1 MDYIWTPW
9 RYQYMKQ
16 AESNKLPECIFCDAA
31 NRKDDHETLVAYR
44 GKKVFII
51 LNRYPYT
58 SGHVMIVPY
67 AHVGDLASADPE
79 ALAEMMHLAQRVEGA
94 FRANYKPDGMNVG
107 MNIGRAGGAGVVGHI
122 HLHVLPALVRRF
134 QFHDRR
140 RRNARASR
148 RPQHDVHSSSRI
160 SHVRPRRIPVNLAL
174 TEDQQLL
181 QKSVREFAESEVKP
195 LARENDETGKF
206 PRELF
211 RKAAELGLTGVA
223 IPESEGGAGFD
234 HVSYTIVIE
243 EISRA
248 CASTGVILSVQNS
261 LYCDPIHR
269 LGTVEQKQKFLLPF
283 ARGEKI
289 GCYALTEPQA
299 GSNAA
304 ALQTKAVKQGDK
316 YIINGTKAWITNGGA
331 ADAAIVYV
339 NTDPPKGEK
348 GITALIVEKGTPGFK
363 VGKEEK
369 KLGINAT
376 ACSELVFTDCE
387 VPESNRIGSEGE
399 GYKVALSTL
408 DGGRI
413 GIAAQACGIAQGAF
427 EAALEYSK
435 QRMAFGHPISQ
446 FQAIQFML
454 ADMSTELDAAR
465 LLIRKAAWKQ
475 DTGARFSMDAAIAK
489 LFASEMSTR
498 VTHKAIQIH
507 GGNGYSR
514 EYPVER
520 NYRDARIT
528 EIYEGTSEIQRLV
541 ISSWVLKQ

>member
-1 MDYIWTPW
+1 M
-9 RYQYMKQ
+9 
-16 AESNKLPECIFCDAA
+16 
-31 NRKDDHETLVAYR
+31 
-44 GKKVFII
+44 
-51 LNRYPYT
+51 
-58 SGHVMIVPY
+58 
-67 AHVGDLASADPE
+67 
-79 ALAEMMHLAQRVEGA
+79 
-94 FRANYKPDGMNVG
+94 
-107 MNIGRAGGAGVVGHI
+107 
-122 HLHVLPALVRRF
+122 
-134 QFHDRR
+134 
-140 RRNARASR
+140 
-148 RPQHDVHSSSRI
+148 
-160 SHVRPRRIPVNLAL
+160 NLAL
-174 TEDQQLL
+174 TEEQALL
-181 QKSVREFAESEVKP
+181 QETVREFAESEVKP
-195 LARENDETGKF
+195 IAKELDETGRF
-206 PRELF
+206 PHDTFKR
-211 RKAAELGLTGVA
+211 AAELGLTGIA
-223 IPESEGGAGFD
+223 LPEAEGGAGFD
-234 HVSYTIVIE
+234 HISYSIVIE
-243 EISRA
+243 EISRC

-269 LGTVEQKQKFLLPF
+269 FGTDEQKKKFLQPF

-304 ALQTKAVKQGDK
+304 ALQTKAVKKGDA
-316 YIINGTKAWITNGGA
+316 YVINGTKAWITNGGA

-339 NTDPPKGEK
+339 NTDPQKGEK
-348 GITALIVEKGTPGFK
+348 GITALVVEKGTPGLK

-369 KLGINAT
+369 KLGISAT
-376 ACSELVFTDCE
+376 ACSELVFNDCE
-387 VPESNRIGSEGE
+387 VPAANRIGNEGE

-413 GIAAQACGIAQGAF
+413 GIGAQACGIAQGAF
-427 EAALEYSK
+427 EAALTYSK

-454 ADMSTELDAAR
+454 ADMSTEIDAAR

-489 LFASEMSTR
+489 LFASEMATR

-514 EYPVER
+514 DYPVER

-541 ISSWVLKQ
+541 ISSWVLRS